1 MARSHSSLPGLAL
14 VACAVAA
21 CCAAPGFISSARG
34 SVLEVDTERTAA
46 SFLGLA
52 PLALEQSA
60 GAYDSVVA
68 MLQSWLVGGTVLV
81 LIFAAVL
88 VAATA
93 NPLTKRRREVTK

>member
-1 MARSHSSLPGLAL
+1 MVHPRSSLLAR
-14 VACAVAA
+14 VVSACAAAA
-21 CCAAPGFISSARG
+21 CISAAPGFLSPAPRG
-34 SVLEVDTERTAA
+34 LPEVRMPTAA
-46 SFLGLA
+46 FFGLM
-52 PLALEQSA
+52 PLTLEQPA